1 MTAPSVSRPARRV
14 SYPLLPALQADTM
27 RALLLAGMEQRTAQ
41 LSQETTRLG
50 VFTANPSEDPT
61 GLDRGMAAL
70 HMYAAREAI
79 EEIHDALVR
88 IEDGSYGTCLSCGR
102 AIPLERLEAIAQ
114 ATYLPLRGADQDAA
128 P

>member
-1 MTAPSVSRPARRV
+1 M
-14 SYPLLPALQADTM
+14 M
-27 RALLLAGMEQRTAQ
+27 RASLLTGMEQRTAQ

-50 VFTANPSEDPT
+50 MLTANPSEDPT
-61 GLDRGMAAL
+61 GFDRAMAAL

-102 AIPLERLEAIAQ
+102 AIPLERLEAIPQ

>member
-1 MTAPSVSRPARRV
+1 MTASSVSRPAGRV
-14 SYPLLPALQADTM
+14 SSPLLPALQARTM
-27 RALLLAGMEQRTAQ
+27 RALLLAGMERRTTQ
-41 LSQETTRLG
+41 FSQETTRLSA
-50 VFTANPSEDPT
+50 FIANPSEDPT
-61 GLDRGMAAL
+61 GLDRAMAAL

-88 IEDGSYGTCLSCGR
+88 IENGSYGSCLSCGR